1 MTEQTL
7 KKQYTISVF
16 TEDKIGLLN
25 RITII
30 FTRRKINVDSLTV
43 SESEIRG
50 VFRFTI
56 VIQLEPDRIEKL
68 RGQIEKQIEV
78 LKVFYY
84 EDEQIVYQE
93 IALYKMPTSAFA
105 NGDTIEKIIRKN
117 FARILRIEPDYTII
131 EKTGHEHETRALF
144 DELEPHGILSFVRSG
159 RVAIAKPMK
168 RLHVYL
174 KELGNLD

>member
-1 MTEQTL
+1 MNTEA

-30 FTRRKINVDSLTV
+30 FTRRKINVESLTV
-43 SESEIRG
+43 SESETKGI
-50 VFRFTI
+50 FRFTI
-56 VIQLEPDRIEKL
+56 VIELEPSNIEKL
-68 RGQIEKQIEV
+68 RGQLEKQVEV

-84 EDEQIVYQE
+84 QDHDIVYQE
-93 IALYKMPTSAFA
+93 IGLYKISTSEFV
-105 NGDTIEKIIRKN
+105 NGDKVENIIRKN
-117 FARILRIEPDYTII
+117 NARILRIEPDYTIV
-131 EKTGHEHETRALF
+131 EKTGHEEETRALF
-144 DELEPHGILSFVRSG
+144 EELEPHGILSFVRSG

-174 KELGNLD
+174 KEIGKLD